1 MCWHYVY
8 KALKISFTFRPYQE
22 GGKRTIFVV
31 NTVALVE
38 QQSTYIKRHTD
49 LRCKGYSGDMKVDFW
64 SEQQWITEIEEHEV

>member
-49 LRCKGYSGDMKVDFW
+49 LKCKGYSGDMKVDFW